1 MTTAQPLQI
10 PFTEFHETGN
20 FIHSQTT
27 KLPKFQENTQN
38 IWNFQKNNVPL
49 RVNKQNSQKKSHMPT
64 LTWIGKE
71 KVVNHHLDVPF
82 RVLDRQYTFGDT
94 PDSGNKIIHGD
105 NLEALKALLPE
116 YEGKIK
122 CIYIDPPYNTGNEK
136 WVYNDNV
143 NDPHIR
149 KWLGQVVGSEMD
161 DLTRHDKWLCMMY
174 PRLVLLQRLLSEDG
188 SIFISIDDNEVSSL
202 RFLCHEIFGQNNYIN
217 QISIKSK
224 VSSGASGGGED
235 KKLKKNTE
243 YILWY
248 VKCKDSFNFVPIKEK
263 IPLQDYIEEHKKSG
277 TGFYYTRVITDYG
290 QREYLGTIK
299 DGTGGDIHIYKHHD
313 YKFSNIGQL
322 SKSENC
328 SEKQIYEKYINDIF
342 MVTNA
347 QSTIPARVSEFV
359 GAKGMLISY
368 DYVPSTGRKKGQKE
382 TKFIWNETLVVWLRD
397 SALIDKSGVYKTEV
411 IGTLW
416 DDLSWGR
423 LDLEGG
429 ITFKNGKK
437 PIQLIQRLFEM
448 AGINKDDIVLDS
460 FAGSGSTAHAV
471 LDYNFRKNTN
481 NSFILV
487 EMCDY
492 VDTITSQRIKNVIAG
507 YQSGKNAVEGTGG
520 SFDFYELGDT
530 LFDPKTENLND
541 NADTEQIRQYVWYS
555 ETHAPYIAPTAEH
568 HPYWLGTDQRTN
580 YYFYYIKGEET
591 CLSWDFLRTLTPER
605 DKAEMY
611 IIYADRCVLTESEMQ
626 QLNIRFKKIP
636 RDIKRV

>member
-49 RVNKQNSQKKSHMPT
+49 RVNKQNSQKTSHMPT

-174 PRLVLLQRLLSEDG
+174 PRLVLLQKLLKEDG
-188 SIFISIDDNEVSSL
+188 AIFISIDDHEQASL
-202 RFLCHEIFGQNNYIN
+202 RIVCDEIFGTKNFIGQFVIN
-217 QISIKSK
+217 TTPN
-224 VSSGASGGGED
+224 A
-235 KKLKKNTE
+235 
-243 YILWY
+243 
-248 VKCKDSFNFVPIKEK
+248 
-263 IPLQDYIEEHKKSG
+263 
-277 TGFYYTRVITDYG
+277 RDYG
-290 QREYLGTIK
+290 AIGKMHEYCLFYAKNIDLLTTNLIPEKTKTFKYK
-299 DGTGGDIHIYKHHD
+299 DEIGGFNVHPLYNSNVAFTKDNRPNLFYPFYLYLDNPIGDCFYEIGLEPIGNCIEIYPPKSQKD
-313 YKFSNIGQL
+313 NIQ
-322 SKSENC
+322 
-328 SEKQIYEKYINDIF
+328 
-342 MVTNA
+342 
-347 QSTIPARVSEFV
+347 FV
-359 GAKGMLISY
+359 W
-368 DYVPSTGRKKGQKE
+368 R
-382 TKFIWNETLVVWLRD
+382 
-397 SALIDKSGVYKTEV
+397 
-411 IGTLW
+411 
-416 DDLSWGR
+416 WGR
-423 LDLEGG
+423 EKS
-429 ITFKNGKK
+429 IN
-437 PIQLIQRLFEM
+437 
-448 AGINKDDIVLDS
+448 GINKEIIGYLNENGEYRIVQKMRHDAKVIRSMLIEKEYTSRRGTAEVEEIFAQKTFSFPKPKSLLEQFIYSVSDRTSIILDS
-460 FAGSGSTAHAV
+460 FAGSGTTAHAV
-471 LDYNFRKNTN
+471 LNLNKQDGGNRK
-481 NSFILV
+481 FILV
-487 EMCDY
+487 ELGDY
-492 VDTITSQRIKNVIAG
+492 AENITAERVRRVMSG
-507 YQSGKNAVEGTGG
+507 YGEGKNAVEGTGG

-530 LFDPKTENLND
+530 LFDPQTENLND

-555 ETHAPYIAPTAEH
+555 ETHTPYIAPTAEH

>member
-10 PFTEFHETGN
+10 PFAEFHETGN

-49 RVNKQNSQKKSHMPT
+49 RVNKQNSQKTLHMPT

-82 RVLDRQYTFGDT
+82 RVLDHQYTFGDT

-174 PRLVLLQRLLSEDG
+174 PRLVLLQKLLKDDG
-188 SIFISIDDNEVSSL
+188 AIFISIDDNEL
-202 RFLCHEIFGQNNYIN
+202 YFLKCICDEIFGKANYLCSICIKN
-217 QISIKSK
+217 DSRARPYNSISVTHEYLLVYTGANFIANSLHDKSK
-224 VSSGASGGGED
+224 KFQYKDEFGGYDLYELRNRNSDFNSDNRPNLYYPFWVNPNNEIENSLFEIDLVEHEGWIKFYPQESQGIKTVWRWGKEKAQENLNTVIFGRKAVGGWQVVKKYRDDIYALPSVWDDADVSSD
-235 KKLKKNTE
+235 
-243 YILWY
+243 
-248 VKCKDSFNFVPIKEK
+248 
-263 IPLQDYIEEHKKSG
+263 
-277 TGFYYTRVITDYG
+277 R
-290 QREYLGTIK
+290 
-299 DGTGGDIHIYKHHD
+299 
-313 YKFSNIGQL
+313 
-322 SKSENC
+322 
-328 SEKQIYEKYINDIF
+328 
-342 MVTNA
+342 
-347 QSTIPARVSEFV
+347 
-359 GAKGMLISY
+359 
-368 DYVPSTGRKKGQKE
+368 
-382 TKFIWNETLVVWLRD
+382 
-397 SALIDKSGVYKTEV
+397 
-411 IGTLW
+411 GTL
-416 DDLSWGR
+416 
-423 LDLEGG
+423 
-429 ITFKNGKK
+429 TMKK
-437 PIQLIQRLFEM
+437 FFNNKRVFAFPKSPELIQRCLQL
-448 AGINKDDIVLDS
+448 ASDPDSIILDS
-460 FAGSGSTAHAV
+460 FAGSGTTAHAV
-471 LDYNFRKNTN
+471 LNLNKQDGGNRK
-481 NSFILV
+481 FILV
-487 EMCDY
+487 ELGDY
-492 VDTITSQRIKNVIAG
+492 AENITAERVRRVMSG
-507 YQSGKNAVEGTGG
+507 YGEGKNALEGTGG

-555 ETHAPYIAPTAEH
+555 ETHAPYMAPTAKH

>member
-38 IWNFQKNNVPL
+38 IWNSQKNDVPL
-49 RVNKQNSQKKSHMPT
+49 RVNKQNSQKTSHMPT

-174 PRLVLLQRLLSEDG
+174 PRLVLLQKLLKDDG
-188 SIFISIDDNEVSSL
+188 AIFISIDDNEL
-202 RFLCHEIFGQNNYIN
+202 YFLKCICDEIFGKANYLCSICIKN
-217 QISIKSK
+217 DSRARPYNSISVTHEYLLVYTGANFIANSLHDKSK
-224 VSSGASGGGED
+224 KFQYKDEFGGYDLYELRNRNSDFNSDNRPNLYYPFWVNPNNEIEKSLFEIDLVEHEGWIKFYPQESQGIKTVWRWGKEKAQENLNTVIFGRKAVGGWQVVKKYRDDIYALPSVWDDADVSSD
-235 KKLKKNTE
+235 
-243 YILWY
+243 
-248 VKCKDSFNFVPIKEK
+248 
-263 IPLQDYIEEHKKSG
+263 
-277 TGFYYTRVITDYG
+277 R
-290 QREYLGTIK
+290 
-299 DGTGGDIHIYKHHD
+299 
-313 YKFSNIGQL
+313 
-322 SKSENC
+322 
-328 SEKQIYEKYINDIF
+328 
-342 MVTNA
+342 
-347 QSTIPARVSEFV
+347 
-359 GAKGMLISY
+359 
-368 DYVPSTGRKKGQKE
+368 
-382 TKFIWNETLVVWLRD
+382 
-397 SALIDKSGVYKTEV
+397 
-411 IGTLW
+411 GTL
-416 DDLSWGR
+416 
-423 LDLEGG
+423 
-429 ITFKNGKK
+429 TMKK
-437 PIQLIQRLFEM
+437 FFNNKRVFAFPKSPELIQRCLQL
-448 AGINKDDIVLDS
+448 ASDPDSIILDS
-460 FAGSGSTAHAV
+460 FAGSGTTAHAV
-471 LDYNFRKNTN
+471 LNLNKQDGGNRK
-481 NSFILV
+481 FILV
-487 EMCDY
+487 ELGDY
-492 VDTITSQRIKNVIAG
+492 AENITAERVRRVMSG
-507 YQSGKNAVEGTGG
+507 YGEGKNAVEGTGG

-555 ETHAPYIAPTAEH
+555 ETHAPYMAPTAKH

>member
-10 PFTEFHETGN
+10 PFTEFYETGN

-27 KLPKFQENTQN
+27 KLSKIQENTQN
-38 IWNFQKNNVPL
+38 IWNSQKNDVPL
-49 RVNKQNSQKKSHMPT
+49 RVNKQNSQKPSHMPT

-174 PRLVLLQRLLSEDG
+174 PRLVLLQKLLKDDG
-188 SIFISIDDNEVSSL
+188 AIFISIDDNEL
-202 RFLCHEIFGQNNYIN
+202 YFLKCICDEIFGKANYLCSICIKN
-217 QISIKSK
+217 DSRARPYNSISVTHEYLLVYTGANFIANSLHDKSK
-224 VSSGASGGGED
+224 KFQYKDEFGGYDLYELRNRNSDFNSDNRPNLYYPFWVNPNNEIEKSLFEIDLVEHEGWIKFYPQESQGIKTVWRWGKEKAQENLNTVIFGRKAVGGWQVVKKYRDDIYALPSVWDDADVSSD
-235 KKLKKNTE
+235 
-243 YILWY
+243 
-248 VKCKDSFNFVPIKEK
+248 
-263 IPLQDYIEEHKKSG
+263 
-277 TGFYYTRVITDYG
+277 R
-290 QREYLGTIK
+290 
-299 DGTGGDIHIYKHHD
+299 
-313 YKFSNIGQL
+313 
-322 SKSENC
+322 
-328 SEKQIYEKYINDIF
+328 
-342 MVTNA
+342 
-347 QSTIPARVSEFV
+347 
-359 GAKGMLISY
+359 
-368 DYVPSTGRKKGQKE
+368 
-382 TKFIWNETLVVWLRD
+382 
-397 SALIDKSGVYKTEV
+397 
-411 IGTLW
+411 GTL
-416 DDLSWGR
+416 
-423 LDLEGG
+423 
-429 ITFKNGKK
+429 TMKK
-437 PIQLIQRLFEM
+437 FFNNKRVFAFPKSPELIQRCLQL
-448 AGINKDDIVLDS
+448 ASDPDSIILDS
-460 FAGSGSTAHAV
+460 FAGSGTTAHAV
-471 LDYNFRKNTN
+471 LNLNKQDGGNRK
-481 NSFILV
+481 FILV
-487 EMCDY
+487 ELGDY
-492 VDTITSQRIKNVIAG
+492 AENITAERVRRVMSG
-507 YQSGKNAVEGTGG
+507 YGEGKNALEGTGG

-555 ETHAPYIAPTAEH
+555 ETHAPYMAPTAEH

-626 QLNIRFKKIP
+626 HLNIRFKKIP

>member
-20 FIHSQTT
+20 FIYSQTT

-38 IWNFQKNNVPL
+38 IWNSQKNDVPL
-49 RVNKQNSQKKSHMPT
+49 RVNKQNSQKTLHMPT

-149 KWLGQVVGSEMD
+149 QWLGKVVGSELD

-174 PRLVLLQRLLSEDG
+174 PRLVLLQKLLSEDG
-188 SIFISIDDNEVSSL
+188 VIFISIDENELASL
-202 RFLCHEIFGQNNYIN
+202 KFVCDEIFGMSNFVGQWQWYKSATPPNL
-217 QISIKSK
+217 SHKIKRN
-224 VSSGASGGGED
+224 V
-235 KKLKKNTE
+235 E
-243 YILWY
+243 YILGY
-248 VKCKDSFNFVPIKEK
+248 EKCKNSTKYRGVQKVSKSDDPLIKPQNTIKHLTFPAGSIKFKGLLNGTVPAGIYGTERYSNVLLNDAVIINGTNSNPLTFENRFIWTQEK
-263 IPLQDYIEEHKKSG
+263 LEEELSNGTNINCSKSLVLSYKKANYSPEVPPNLIDESVG
-277 TGFYYTRVITDYG
+277 VDTTEEAGKLLTRIFGKKVFDFPKPPSLI
-290 QREYLGTIK
+290 EYLLMFLCQK
-299 DGTGGDIHIYKHHD
+299 DSII
-313 YKFSNIGQL
+313 
-322 SKSENC
+322 
-328 SEKQIYEKYINDIF
+328 
-342 MVTNA
+342 
-347 QSTIPARVSEFV
+347 
-359 GAKGMLISY
+359 
-368 DYVPSTGRKKGQKE
+368 
-382 TKFIWNETLVVWLRD
+382 
-397 SALIDKSGVYKTEV
+397 
-411 IGTLW
+411 
-416 DDLSWGR
+416 
-423 LDLEGG
+423 
-429 ITFKNGKK
+429 
-437 PIQLIQRLFEM
+437 
-448 AGINKDDIVLDS
+448 LDS
-460 FAGSGSTAHAV
+460 FAGSGTTAHAV
-471 LDYNFRKNTN
+471 LNLNKQDGGNRK
-481 NSFILV
+481 FILV
-487 EMCDY
+487 ELGDY
-492 VDTITSQRIKNVIAG
+492 AENITAERVRRVMSG
-507 YQSGKNAVEGTGG
+507 YGEGKNAVEGTGG

-541 NADTEQIRQYVWYS
+541 NANTEQIRQYVWYS
-555 ETHAPYIAPTAEH
+555 ETHAPYMAPTAEH
-568 HPYWLGTDQRTN
+568 HPYWLGTDQQTN

-626 QLNIRFKKIP
+626 KLNIRFKKIP

>member
-10 PFTEFHETGN
+10 PFTEFYETGN

-38 IWNFQKNNVPL
+38 IWNFQKNDVPL
-49 RVNKQNSQKKSHMPT
+49 RVNKQNSQKTSHMPT

-82 RVLDRQYTFGDT
+82 RVLDHQYTFGDT

-174 PRLVLLQRLLSEDG
+174 PRLVLLNRLLSEDG
-188 SIFISIDDNEVSSL
+188 AIFISIDENELASL
-202 RFLCHEIFGQNNYIN
+202 KFVCDEIFGMSNFVGQWQWYKSATPPNL
-217 QISIKSK
+217 SHKIKRN
-224 VSSGASGGGED
+224 V
-235 KKLKKNTE
+235 E
-243 YILWY
+243 YILGY
-248 VKCKDSFNFVPIKEK
+248 EKCKNSTKYRGVQKVSKSDDPLIKPQNTIKHLTFPAGSIKFKGLLNGTVPAGIYGTERYSNVLLNDAVIINGTNSNPLTFENRFIWTQEK
-263 IPLQDYIEEHKKSG
+263 LEEELSNGTNINCSKSLVLSYKKANYSPEVPPNLIDESVG
-277 TGFYYTRVITDYG
+277 VDTTEEAGKLLTRIFGKKVFDFPKPPSLI
-290 QREYLGTIK
+290 EYLLMFLCQK
-299 DGTGGDIHIYKHHD
+299 DSII
-313 YKFSNIGQL
+313 
-322 SKSENC
+322 
-328 SEKQIYEKYINDIF
+328 
-342 MVTNA
+342 
-347 QSTIPARVSEFV
+347 
-359 GAKGMLISY
+359 
-368 DYVPSTGRKKGQKE
+368 
-382 TKFIWNETLVVWLRD
+382 
-397 SALIDKSGVYKTEV
+397 
-411 IGTLW
+411 
-416 DDLSWGR
+416 
-423 LDLEGG
+423 
-429 ITFKNGKK
+429 
-437 PIQLIQRLFEM
+437 
-448 AGINKDDIVLDS
+448 LDS
-460 FAGSGSTAHAV
+460 FAGSGTTAHAV
-471 LDYNFRKNTN
+471 LNLNKQDGGNRK
-481 NSFILV
+481 FILV
-487 EMCDY
+487 ELGDY
-492 VDTITSQRIKNVIAG
+492 AENITAERVRRVMSG
-507 YQSGKNAVEGTGG
+507 YGEGKNAVEGTGG

-555 ETHAPYIAPTAEH
+555 ETHAPYVAPTAEH
-568 HPYWLGTDQRTN
+568 HPYWLGTDQQTN